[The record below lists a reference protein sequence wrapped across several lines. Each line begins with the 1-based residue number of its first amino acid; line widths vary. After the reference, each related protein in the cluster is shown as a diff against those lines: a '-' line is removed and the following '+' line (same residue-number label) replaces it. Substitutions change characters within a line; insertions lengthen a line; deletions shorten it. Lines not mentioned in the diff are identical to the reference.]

1 MNVLWPKAI
10 LLDFYGTVVEE
21 IHVPVKSICNKI
33 TETIRDGITE
43 REVVSYW
50 VKVFLELCSQ
60 SHGDNFR
67 LQKEIETQSLKE
79 ALEHFN
85 IPLDAHVL
93 SQSLSDYRAHPVLFP
108 ESRDVLSRCR
118 SPICLVTNIDNAE
131 IQTAINH
138 LNLHFDHVITSEDCR
153 AYKPNQE
160 LFETALSRLNLSP
173 GEVLHAGDSWEGD
186 VLGAFQ
192 AGIPVLWIDRRKRP
206 VKTTTIKPDYT
217 ADDLNGL
224 LRICGVE

>member
-67 LQKEIETQSLKE
+67 LQNK
-79 ALEHFN
+79 
-85 IPLDAHVL
+85 
-93 SQSLSDYRAHPVLFP
+93 
-108 ESRDVLSRCR
+108 
-118 SPICLVTNIDNAE
+118 
-131 IQTAINH
+131 
-138 LNLHFDHVITSEDCR
+138 
-153 AYKPNQE
+153 
-160 LFETALSRLNLSP
+160 
-173 GEVLHAGDSWEGD
+173 
-186 VLGAFQ
+186 
-192 AGIPVLWIDRRKRP
+192 
-206 VKTTTIKPDYT
+206 
-217 ADDLNGL
+217 
-224 LRICGVE
+224 